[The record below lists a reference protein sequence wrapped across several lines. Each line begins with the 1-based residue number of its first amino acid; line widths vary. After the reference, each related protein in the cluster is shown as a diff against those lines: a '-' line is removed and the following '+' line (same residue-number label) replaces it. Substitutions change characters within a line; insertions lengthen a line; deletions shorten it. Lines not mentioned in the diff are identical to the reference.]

1 LDGYFK
7 KPESKNMLS
16 TLLKTRLARRICSS
30 RHEVSK
36 FKSHNTIET
45 CVKHELNH
53 AMLYAKPCKA
63 LQRILIGI
71 IDGMYYNVHWGGFFF
86 FWGKILKIIKM
97 KNKVMMFF
105 F

>member
-1 LDGYFK
+1 
-7 KPESKNMLS
+7 MLS
-16 TLLKTRLARRICSS
+16 TLLRTRLARRICSS
-30 RHEVSK
+30 RHEVSW

-71 IDGMYYNVHWGGFFF
+71 IDGMDVLECTVGFFF
-86 FWGKILKIIKM
+86 F
-97 KNKVMMFF
+97 FF
-105 F
+105 FLENF

>member
-1 LDGYFK
+1 
-7 KPESKNMLS
+7 MLS
-16 TLLKTRLARRICSS
+16 TLLRTRLVRRICSS

-45 CVKHELNH
+45 WVKHELNH

-71 IDGMYYNVHWGGFFF
+71 IDGMYYNVQWGGFFF
-86 FWGKILKIIKM
+86 GGEILKTIKM
-97 KNKVMMFF
+97 KNKIMMFF
-105 F
+105 FLEDFHC